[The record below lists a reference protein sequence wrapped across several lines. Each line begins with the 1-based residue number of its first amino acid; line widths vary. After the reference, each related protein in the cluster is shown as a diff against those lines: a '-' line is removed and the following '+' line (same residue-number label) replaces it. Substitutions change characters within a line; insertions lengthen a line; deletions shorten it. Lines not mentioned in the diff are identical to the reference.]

1 MPQIA
6 FYFKAKSEKTH
17 SKEHNR
23 NIDMKSKKCLTINPG
38 FLAAVPLLAF
48 LLAGA
53 STQANGLSVFGS
65 RHVWSTRYLQSHL
78 QHPVTNDL
86 YTPPRS
92 PGWHEEVG
100 N

>member
-1 MPQIA
+1 MPQIV
-6 FYFKAKSEKTH
+6 FYFKAKSEKTAF
-17 SKEHNR
+17 KKHNK
-23 NIDMKSKKCLTINPG
+23 NIDMKSRKCLKVSPG
-38 FLAAVPLLAF
+38 FLAVLPLLAF

-65 RHVWSTRYLQSHL
+65 RHVLSARYLQSHL
-78 QHPVTNDL
+78 QQPASNDS

-92 PGWHEEVG
+92 PGWHEVG